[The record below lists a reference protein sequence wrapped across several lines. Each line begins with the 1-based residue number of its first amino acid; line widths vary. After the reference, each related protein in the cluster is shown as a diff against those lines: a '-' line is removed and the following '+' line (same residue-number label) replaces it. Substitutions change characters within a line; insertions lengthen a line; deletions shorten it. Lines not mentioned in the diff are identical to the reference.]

1 MNRQVNRQESQ
12 QVSRQE
18 SHRDARVLIPP
29 RPNLGPETWSE
40 EPSSIPP
47 LLAAG
52 IALLVLLTGAIG
64 IFFYRRRRS
73 GRRTAKSCPAEAMP
87 VIPATQLLNL
97 AGQIREDLAA
107 RFGPSFRART
117 TQEIAAD
124 LEVKEVIGVEHLE
137 PMIRLLSL
145 ADHCK
150 FAALPEN
157 GDQQTLGDEISAW
170 TALRTDLVA
179 RLAAKPQRNAESP

>member
-1 MNRQVNRQESQ
+1 MSRQVNRQVSQQVRRQESQ
-12 QVSRQE
+12 Q
-18 SHRDARVLIPP
+18 HIRVLIPP

-40 EPSSIPP
+40 EPSSVLPFWS
-47 LLAAG
+47 AG
-52 IALLVLLTGAIG
+52 IALLVLLAGAVG

-73 GRRTAKSCPAEAMP
+73 GRRTAKPSPAEALP
-87 VIPATQLLNL
+87 VIPAAQLLNL

-107 RFGPSFRART
+107 RFGPSLRART

-124 LEVKEVIGVEHLE
+124 LEVREVLGVEHLE
-137 PMIRLLSL
+137 PMIRLLYL
-145 ADHCK
+145 ADYCK

-157 GDQQTLGDEISAW
+157 GEQQALDGEISAW

-179 RLAAKPQRNAESP
+179 RLAAKPRRSAESP

>member
-1 MNRQVNRQESQ
+1 LSRQVNRQESQ

-18 SHRDARVLIPP
+18 SQRDARVLIPP

-40 EPSSIPP
+40 EPSS
-47 LLAAG
+47 LLPFWSAG
-52 IALLVLLTGAIG
+52 IALFVLLAGAIG

-73 GRRTAKSCPAEAMP
+73 GRRTAKPSPADALP
-87 VIPATQLLNL
+87 VILGTQLLNL

-124 LEVKEVIGVEHLE
+124 LEVKEVLGVEHLE
-137 PMIRLLSL
+137 PVIRLLSL
-145 ADHCK
+145 ADYCK

-157 GDQQTLGDEISAW
+157 GEQQTLDSEISAW

-179 RLAAKPQRNAESP
+179 RLAAKPQRHAESP